1 MGGEIGINSEEGKGS
16 TFWIS
21 LKMDLT
27 EQARNFTEG
36 HHLLDDKHIAIFD
49 ENHHALTGLRNVL
62 ENWGARLTS
71 YQQLE
76 QLKSTIINQKTEH
89 YDLLLIA
96 INLAANKAKKQ
107 CELVKLIQQDYDSPL
122 IILDNTK
129 HYGEHQLAGNVNCWF
144 ITKPLVRHKLQQLLE
159 KFLLQ
164 RVDGQVIADNP
175 AQYNKKQAMPKILA
189 VDDNPANLKLLC
201 ALLADLRLE
210 VHTAETG
217 VQAVTYTEKQNFDL
231 IFMDIQMPD
240 MDGIEATSRIRLQ
253 EKKGQHTPI
262 VALTAHALLGE
273 KENLLNSGMDDYIT
287 KPITQQVLVSMLTK
301 WTQYD
306 TRQSVDHQPE
316 QHKTI
321 DQSLAVFDQKA
332 SLKLVAGKESLAK
345 EMLTML
351 LAELEQ
357 ERQAINSAY
366 KDNDRAVM
374 LEKTHRLHGA
384 SRYTGA
390 ISLQHALAN
399 LEKALKQH
407 QTDINLQLAAL
418 NKETSKVYLWIEKH
432 RPFGIISS
440 ST

>member
-1 MGGEIGINSEEGKGS
+1 
-16 TFWIS
+16 
-21 LKMDLT
+21 
-27 EQARNFTEG
+27 
-36 HHLLDDKHIAIFD
+36 
-49 ENHHALTGLRNVL
+49 
-62 ENWGARLTS
+62 
-71 YQQLE
+71 
-76 QLKSTIINQKTEH
+76 
-89 YDLLLIA
+89 
-96 INLAANKAKKQ
+96 
-107 CELVKLIQQDYDSPL
+107 
-122 IILDNTK
+122 
-129 HYGEHQLAGNVNCWF
+129 
-144 ITKPLVRHKLQQLLE
+144 
-159 KFLLQ
+159 
-164 RVDGQVIADNP
+164 
-175 AQYNKKQAMPKILA
+175 
-189 VDDNPANLKLLC
+189 
-201 ALLADLRLE
+201 
-210 VHTAETG
+210 
-217 VQAVTYTEKQNFDL
+217 
-231 IFMDIQMPD
+231 
-240 MDGIEATSRIRLQ
+240 
-253 EKKGQHTPI
+253 
-262 VALTAHALLGE
+262 
-273 KENLLNSGMDDYIT
+273 MDDYIT